1 MLLISL
7 DQNASILLVNDIYI
21 YIYIENIKTFWH
33 RKLYMKALY
42 SSKSLWI
49 LTIFFV

>member
-7 DQNASILLVNDIYI
+7 DQNASILLVNDI